1 MEGGGSEVARLCV
14 GDVVGAVGPDD
25 GALFKWAGTFFGWA
39 CSGGL
44 KMGAGGWRRD
54 LGKGEGEGEGD
65 GDQLLWL
72 ADCIAL

>member
-44 KMGAGGWRRD
+44 KMGGIAVPLLSQDVEFGV
-54 LGKGEGEGEGD
+54 LGKGGKGRGPTA
-65 GDQLLWL
+65 L
-72 ADCIAL
+72 AC